1 MRAALV
7 CAVIGLSCGLL
18 VPRRPST
25 LRASSRRATATEP
38 VAVEA
43 AERSPV
49 ENAVRSLADVTLS
62 LLAGDEDTAEEL
74 FADKD
79 ARRAAVTTAL
89 DGFDVS
95 KDGWLSR
102 DEAEALFARLANCIV
117 AELADDK
124 GGASELTQMHARRVL
139 EDDVRGTI
147 KRVATKLYLLAD
159 SDEDGQVSLPEL
171 AGLFDAVRSAPDAE
185 TFPQPLRALAG
196 SLQLLPPSESA
207 AATSAADRSTA
218 WHIGVPGDDHT
229 LRTVQCDGFS
239 IVGIGRSADASAY
252 FVPELGV
259 CFDAGLSVASLAP
272 RSVFLTHGHRDHT
285 AALPVLA
292 AQKAR
297 VYVPRAID
305 PLVRRFLI
313 AEAQLNYGQ
322 AQADADTEAFL
333 GLDLRP
339 VDDGEAFLLEPD
351 RYQGSPTPLGLQV
364 FTAPHKKG
372 VPAAS
377 YGLFRRKSRLKAEY
391 QGLDKRKLGALVRED
406 ISITEP
412 YDQGVLFFSGDTTI
426 DLLRERHQ
434 EILPKYE
441 TVIHEVTFLGE
452 PSEDLDA
459 ATRAKGHTHY
469 AQLHPWIA
477 AFPRTTFVLV
487 HWSLRYSKEEVLAF
501 FDKSYGGVPKNVV
514 LWI

>member
-1 MRAALV
+1 MRARVLV
-7 CAVIGLSCGLL
+7 LLLGASRGLL
-18 VPRRPST
+18 PRRPAA
-25 LRASSRRATATEP
+25 LRPSRRYVT
-38 VAVEA
+38 AVEP
-43 AERSPV
+43 SPV
-49 ENAVRSLADVTLS
+49 ESAVRSLADVTLS
-62 LLAGDEDTAEEL
+62 LLAGDEDAAEEL

-79 ARRAAVTTAL
+79 ARRAAVITAL

-102 DEAEALFARLANCIV
+102 DEAEALFARLAHCIV
-117 AELADDK
+117 AELADGK
-124 GGASELTQMHARRVL
+124 GGASELTQMHAKRVL
-139 EDDVRGTI
+139 DDDVRGTI

-159 SDEDGQVSLPEL
+159 SDEDGRVSLPEF
-171 AGLFDAVRSAPDAE
+171 AGLFDQVRSAPDAE

-292 AQKAR
+292 RAAR

-322 AQADADTEAFL
+322 AQSDAETEAFL

-351 RYQGSPTPLGLQV
+351 RYQGSPTPLGLEV

-372 VPAAS
+372 VPSCS

-391 QGLDKRKLGALVRED
+391 QGLDKRSLGALVRED
-406 ISITEP
+406 VQITEP

-459 ATRAKGHTHY
+459 ATRKKGHTHY